1 MLIFTQN
8 QARSHKKKRFW
19 AQIYFEAEAQGDL
32 EMAYYE
38 WRVDS
43 EKFVR
48 LASLT

>member
-1 MLIFTQN
+1 MQK
-8 QARSHKKKRFW
+8 QAHSHKKRFW
-19 AQIYFEAEAQGDL
+19 AQIYFETEAQGDL